1 MCVCVGG
8 VGDGGGEEEE
18 EVVLK
23 NDPLIFNRGIRKD
36 IPDLLFHRFH
46 LHLKHSIAF
55 GYSLM
60 FNLCV
65 CACALLSKWTQMS
78 SLIV

>member
-1 MCVCVGG
+1 MGGGGG
-8 VGDGGGEEEE
+8 VGGGGGGGEEE

-23 NDPLIFNRGIRKD
+23 NAPLIFNRGVRKD
-36 IPDLLFHRFH
+36 IPDLLFPRIH
-46 LHLKHSIAF
+46 LHLKQSIAF
-55 GYSLM
+55 RYRLT

-65 CACALLSKWTQMS
+65 SACAPLSKWTRMS

>member
-1 MCVCVGG
+1 MKGG
-8 VGDGGGEEEE
+8 FGGGGEEE

-23 NDPLIFNRGIRKD
+23 NAPLIFNRGVRKD
-36 IPDLLFHRFH
+36 IPDLLFRRIH

-55 GYSLM
+55 SYRRT

-65 CACALLSKWTQMS
+65 CVHAPLSKWTQMS